1 MDTLKQL
8 VITHYLAVVTAIP
21 SVAAAGF
28 AARHYL
34 DSIILL
40 SLRFFSP
47 AKIKEIIAKAQ
58 AFLDAEIDK
67 EAALPD
73 IASPVQ
79 PQANADAIQAQA
91 TPKA

>member
-1 MDTLKQL
+1 MDTIKQL
-8 VITHYLAVVTAIP
+8 VINHYLAVVTAIP

-73 IASPVQ
+73 IASPVK
-79 PQANADAIQAQA
+79 PQAE
-91 TPKA
+91 PKP

>member
-47 AKIKEIIAKAQ
+47 AKIKEIIDKSQ

-73 IASPVQ
+73 TSAPGAVVSAPDPVQ
-79 PQANADAIQAQA
+79 A
-91 TPKA
+91 PKP

>member
-1 MDTLKQL
+1 MDTIKQL
-8 VITHYLAVVTAIP
+8 VINHYLAVVTAIP

-79 PQANADAIQAQA
+79 PPAE
-91 TPKA
+91 PKP